1 MKYKDRNITIQA
13 DKILFFDIDR
23 PFPALIDFFNPK
35 TNQIVAGGRD
45 SYIGVGLFLEIC
57 QRRQRSQF
65 VIQHFTVRYRH

>member
-35 TNQIVAGGRD
+35 KSTSSRWTGT
-45 SYIGVGLFLEIC
+45 S
-57 QRRQRSQF
+57 
-65 VIQHFTVRYRH
+65 T